1 MLLMLT
7 SGILERII
15 EIKQEVRGMLDIFE
29 DSTGNLE
36 LERFKC
42 KLQEIWM
49 RILSETYTEEDGSK
63 EEFMEANALRFAN
76 DPHQETETDNLMAM
90 LEDLLNPQ
98 EALESVKS
106 DAKAPTYNG
115 KQLSANNEKGKI
127 EATKYEVKHTST
139 KTPGDS
145 KSSVKSST
153 YDAPSNGKIAT
164 RKDARV
170 IRSFGPMAEMMKDE
184 LTALKK
190 RQAIGRREM
199 LFRL

>member
-1 MLLMLT
+1 
-7 SGILERII
+7 
-15 EIKQEVRGMLDIFE
+15 MLDILDDSCDGLEIDRIKDKIRAIWSKVIVAEYNNEYGDQKDDSE
-29 DSTGNLE
+29 DYVSLDE
-36 LERFKC
+36 Y
-42 KLQEIWM
+42 I
-49 RILSETYTEEDGSK
+49 
-63 EEFMEANALRFAN
+63 
-76 DPHQETETDNLMAM
+76 TDNQLYFPGDTQPENEMSDIAKM
-90 LEDLLNPQ
+90 LEDMFDPKEELD
-98 EALESVKS
+98 SVKS
-106 DAKAPTYNG
+106 EAKAPTYNG

-139 KTPGDS
+139 KTPGES
-145 KSSVKSST
+145 QSSVKSSIYET
-153 YDAPSNGKIAT
+153 HGGKIAP

>member
-1 MLLMLT
+1 
-7 SGILERII
+7 
-15 EIKQEVRGMLDIFE
+15 MLDILE

-49 RILSETYTEEDGSK
+49 RILAETHTEEDGSK

-76 DPHQETETDNLMAM
+76 DPHEETETDNLMAM
-90 LEDLLNPQ
+90 LEDLMNPQ
-98 EALESVKS
+98 EELDSVKS

-115 KQLSANNEKGKI
+115 KQLSANNEKGTI
-127 EATKYEVKHTST
+127 EATKYEVKHAKTS
-139 KTPGDS
+139 TPGDS

-153 YDAPSNGKIAT
+153 YNAPASGKIAP

-170 IRSFGPMAEMMKDE
+170 IRSFSPMAEMMKDE
-184 LTALKK
+184 LTALKA

>member
-98 EALESVKS
+98 EELESVKS

-139 KTPGDS
+139 KTPGES
-145 KSSVKSST
+145 QSSVKSSIYET
-153 YDAPSNGKIAT
+153 HGGKIAP